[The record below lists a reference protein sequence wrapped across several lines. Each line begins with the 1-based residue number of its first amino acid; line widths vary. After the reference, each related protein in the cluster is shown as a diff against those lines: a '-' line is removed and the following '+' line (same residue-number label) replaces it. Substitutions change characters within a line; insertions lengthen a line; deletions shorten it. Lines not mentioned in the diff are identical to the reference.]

1 MIYFILRVISLN
13 CTLRMLNSRI
23 TEFLQMGFL
32 IQSLRTTIVVD
43 VEEIVIVQDSQDTT
57 GIFVIEAEVLRTRCS
72 LITDETEAWIMNLT
86 TQLIEDSI
94 IMIIIND
101 ITGKELMATTA
112 IDLLALMLII
122 IGVVLVGIYIV
133 KDELREGDGSI
144 QDFQRNKG

>member
-1 MIYFILRVISLN
+1 
-13 CTLRMLNSRI
+13 
-23 TEFLQMGFL
+23 
-32 IQSLRTTIVVD
+32 
-43 VEEIVIVQDSQDTT
+43 
-57 GIFVIEAEVLRTRCS
+57 
-72 LITDETEAWIMNLT
+72 MNLT